1 MGQGSSRVLSSIRL
15 QEKQYDKV
23 ISEGEQNGFVNQV
36 RNASPPYSR
45 RVTANPASTPS
56 SNLGLFKGLA
66 HNLQSDIFGKRGQ
79 SHGRMHV
86 ECLSN
91 DERALEDRN
100 AHEGLRWR
108 SNETSDDEE
117 KSPDETMEV
126 GATPVR
132 GRWRRFVRR

>member
-66 HNLQSDIFGKRGQ
+66 HNLQSDIFDLMDV
-79 SHGRMHV
+79 SW
-86 ECLSN
+86 SN